1 MDRLIAEESEKL
13 LKNQGDVEKEQE
25 IMRRLKE
32 LKIHPGEQNSARLTE
47 EQRRAMIAMQKDLNM
62 LGLL

>member
-1 MDRLIAEESEKL
+1 
-13 LKNQGDVEKEQE
+13 
-25 IMRRLKE
+25 MRRLKE
-32 LKIHPGEQNSARLTE
+32 LKINPGEQNSARLTE

>member
-13 LKNQGDVEKEQE
+13 LKNQGDIEKEQE